1 MTDLKKSFLYYQIL
15 HHLSKPFIFNAI
27 KLKLYYFI
35 FKIKKTFYNIFLF
48 LQVVTCETINIE
60 DLLESSQAKPL
71 ISGKGKTSQKS
82 QLQSYVAKKR
92 PRKKRLP
99 DDDDEDYVPPSE
111 RISAKKRV
119 LAEDDSDSDFDD
131 DAEVERKIKKS
142 RGRPPKRTGSVSS
155 DCSKDSDASKYREL
169 RDKNNEAS
177 RRSRLKRKIK
187 EQELENEAD
196 ELFSNNIKLK
206 AQVEELEKLVTKFRE
221 DLFKIMI
228 RK

>member
-1 MTDLKKSFLYYQIL
+1 M
-15 HHLSKPFIFNAI
+15 
-27 KLKLYYFI
+27 
-35 FKIKKTFYNIFLF
+35 
-48 LQVVTCETINIE
+48 LQA
-60 DLLESSQAKPL
+60 SQAKPL
-71 ISGKGKTSQKS
+71 DSGKGKSIQKS
-82 QLQSYVAKKR
+82 QLSSFVARKR

-111 RISAKKRV
+111 RTAAKKR
-119 LAEDDSDSDFDD
+119 LIAEDDSDSDFEDD
-131 DAEVERKIKKS
+131 VEVERKAKAKT
-142 RGRPPKRTGSVSS
+142 RGRPPKRTGSISS

-177 RRSRLKRKIK
+177 RRSRLKRKLK

-196 ELFSNNIKLK
+196 ELYSKNIKLK

>member
-1 MTDLKKSFLYYQIL
+1 MQAVSCETVNVEDLFEPSY
-15 HHLSKPFIFNAI
+15 SKP
-27 KLKLYYFI
+27 
-35 FKIKKTFYNIFLF
+35 
-48 LQVVTCETINIE
+48 
-60 DLLESSQAKPL
+60 LL
-71 ISGKGKTSQKS
+71 SGKGKEVKVT
-82 QLQSYVAKKR
+82 QLQPHIARKR
-92 PRKKRLP
+92 PRKRRLP

-111 RISAKKRV
+111 RIAAKKR
-119 LAEDDSDSDFDD
+119 LPSEGYSDSDSDD
-131 DAEVERKIKKS
+131 EVEFERKVKNKT

-177 RRSRLKRKIK
+177 RRSRLKRKLK
-187 EQELENEAD
+187 EQELESEAD
-196 ELFSNNIKLK
+196 ELHSKNIKLK

>member
-1 MTDLKKSFLYYQIL
+1 MFQT
-15 HHLSKPFIFNAI
+15 
-27 KLKLYYFI
+27 
-35 FKIKKTFYNIFLF
+35 
-48 LQVVTCETINIE
+48 VTCETINIE

-71 ISGKGKTSQKS
+71 ISEKGKTIPKS
-82 QLQSYVAKKR
+82 QLQSYVARKR

-111 RISAKKRV
+111 RISAKKRI
-119 LAEDDSDSDFDD
+119 LAEDDSDSDSED
-131 DAEVERKIKKS
+131 EVERKVKKA

-177 RRSRLKRKIK
+177 RRSRLKRKLK
-187 EQELENEAD
+187 EQELESEAD
-196 ELFSNNIKLK
+196 ELYSKNIKLK